1 MKTLFL
7 LCCATMLHAADR
19 WYEIRIAGQPAGYQH
34 STTEVLDGGRI
45 RSTDEIVIVINR
57 LGSKVEIKTKSQ
69 SVESATGE
77 LVSVR
82 EETTQSDQTVVM
94 DAELKGKQIVLH
106 STAGSSSY
114 DRSIAFDEPV
124 CGPAAFDRMTGERLK
139 TPDDAVS
146 CRMYSPS
153 IGPPYK
159 ITRTLVEIGG
169 VPGQQTRRVKTQLDG
184 LPGDV
189 IESFDRDGML
199 LENERDMPFGKMVIH
214 VADRET
220 ALAATSGGELPAES
234 FEATMARSN
243 VRFADARSIE
253 RIKLKLTHKKPELG
267 WPVFRSPTQTIL
279 EKTTSTLILEVVRPE
294 RKASA
299 ERIEEATFLR
309 PNQIL
314 QSDDAEVARLAHQ
327 IAGNETDRL
336 KAARK
341 LQDWV
346 AANMTFDPGI
356 AVVPASE
363 VVRNRRG
370 TCVAYSV
377 LLTSMA
383 RAVGIPSRLAMGF
396 IYLGG
401 IWGGHA
407 WVEALV
413 DGQWLPLD
421 AAGYRPGLADAARIQ
436 FDSYTAEDNLAGF
449 SAAGL
454 QMYGNVDI
462 AVVEYSAGGSSVQ
475 VPADAERYSVSG
487 SEYRSLGLG
496 LSLRKP
502 EDFTF
507 ARLDAVYPDPTILQ
521 LERGSAKVTVALSE
535 ANANTDSAT
544 RKLIDEVAPGAAGM
558 PAKLDGRDAVI
569 VSSREKAK
577 LISREG
583 QSLWVLSAE
592 GPDAAGLLNRIA
604 GGWKWL
610 SPR

>member
-1 MKTLFL
+1 MKTLIL
-7 LCCATMLHAADR
+7 LFCATMLHAADR
-19 WYEIRIAGQPAGYQH
+19 WYEIRIAGQPSGYQH
-34 STTEVLDGGRI
+34 STIEVLDGGAI
-45 RSTDEIVIVINR
+45 RSTDEMVIVINR
-57 LGSKVEIKTKSQ
+57 LGSKVEMKTKAQ
-69 SVESATGE
+69 SLEDATGE

-82 EETTQSDQTVVM
+82 EETTQSQQTVVAE
-94 DAELKGKQIVLH
+94 AELKGGQILLR
-106 STAGSSSY
+106 STTGSNSY
-114 DRSIAFDEPV
+114 DSSLTLKEPV

-139 TPDDAVS
+139 TPDDTVS
-146 CRMYSPS
+146 CRIYSPS

-159 ITRTLVEIGG
+159 ITRTLLEVGG
-169 VPGQQTRRVKTQLDG
+169 VLGQQTRRVKTQLDG

-189 IESFDRDGML
+189 METFDRDGLL
-199 LENERDMPFGKMVIH
+199 LEDERDMPFGKMVIH

-220 ALAATSGGELPAES
+220 ALAATAGGELPAES
-234 FEATMARSN
+234 FEATLARSN

-253 RIKLKLTHKKPELG
+253 RIKLRITHKKPQLG
-267 WPVFRSPTQTIL
+267 WPAFRSSTQTIL
-279 EKTTSTLILEVVRPE
+279 EKTPSTLILEVVRPE

-299 ERIEEATFLR
+299 ERIDEAPFLR

-327 IAGNETDRL
+327 IAGNEGDRL

-377 LLTSMA
+377 LLASMA

-407 WVEALV
+407 WVEVLV

-436 FDSYTAEDNLAGF
+436 FDWYTAEDNFAGF

-462 AVVEYSAGGSSVQ
+462 AVLEYSEGGAFVR

-487 SEYRSLGLG
+487 NEYRSSGLG
-496 LSLRKP
+496 LSLRRP

-507 ARLDAVYPDPTILQ
+507 AKLDTVYPDPTILQ

-544 RKLIDEVAPGAAGM
+544 RKLIDDVTPGAAGM
-558 PAKLDGRDAVI
+558 AVQLDGRDAVI

-577 LISREG
+577 LISSEG
-583 QSLWVLSAE
+583 QSLWVLSAD
-592 GPDAAGLLNRIA
+592 GPDAAGLLNQVA